1 MTKAHYGA
9 VYLLGQGS
17 QSNCTK
23 YDTLVSCFLARYSH
37 AGGAGRSLG
46 CGLVA
51 IRAVVLLP
59 PEHVSLWR
67 AWFPFLSAT
76 TAVLVVCAQL
86 DDVHYQGLI
95 LDAVITQARSQYAAA
110 YRLSLAWERQL
121 QKLRHPRPAVLADCR
136 DRRPYVCVL
145 A

>member
-86 DDVHYQGLI
+86 DDVHYQGLESHEKRSKS
-95 LDAVITQARSQYAAA
+95 LPWAVMDTGSPMNIASAGDLEASQAVPVTP
-110 YRLSLAWERQL
+110 LGSL
-121 QKLRHPRPAVLADCR
+121 
-136 DRRPYVCVL
+136 RR
-145 A
+145 